1 MRSPSITVNPRAK
14 SAPLPAAA
22 REETLPGSRRPLAAR
37 RFSSSELRSTRFL
50 VSISAMTAIVFA
62 FVAVLGFQLLRYIF
76 HGAATTGSEQCVEG
90 DDDKCLEGQTCISG
104 RCAAA
109 APPKHCQV
117 GDTCD
122 SCEAGPSLQCG
133 EHGKYVAKTPASKD
147 ICRDPEVTRFL
158 TEVGKKCGT
167 LKSCETSQLEDFA
180 ITHDDFLELM
190 KAIPGTAALHFNSGT
205 PNSQLWPAEGGKV
218 ETHYV
223 KGMDGLVEALAGA
236 ETVLLVA
243 LSSRD
248 TPRDVPDARQAADAL
263 TLARAQAAQRLIRS
277 AAGPSSTAA
286 ELDRLD
292 EKLKFVL
299 LGKRKQLDASFY
311 VDTVVRSVT
320 WDQSSQDKLRTLI
333 EADGPLLPREKRWRD
348 RTINQTVFVVPIP
361 CGLGA
366 R

>member
-1 MRSPSITVNPRAK
+1 MRSHNIIVNPRAK

-22 REETLPGSRRPLAAR
+22 REETLPASRRPLEVR

-50 VSISAMTAIVFA
+50 VSISATTAIVFA
-62 FVAVLGFQLLRYIF
+62 FVAVLGFQLVRYVF
-76 HGAATTGSEQCVEG
+76 HGAAVTVNAQCVEG
-90 DDDKCLEGQTCISG
+90 TDDNCLEGQTCISG
-104 RCAAA
+104 RCATAT
-109 APPKHCQV
+109 PPKRCQV
-117 GDTCD
+117 GDLCD
-122 SCEAGPSLQCG
+122 SCEAAANLHC
-133 EHGKYVAKTPASKD
+133 EHGKYVAAKPASKD
-147 ICRDPEVTRFL
+147 ICKDPEVTRFL

-180 ITHDDFLELM
+180 ITHDDFLALM
-190 KAIPGTAALHFNSGT
+190 TAIPGTAALHFSGGT
-205 PNSQLWPAEGGKV
+205 PTSQLWPPKGGKN

-223 KGMDGLVEALAGA
+223 EGMEGLVEALAGA

-248 TPRDVPDARQAADAL
+248 TPNDVPDARQAADAL
-263 TLARAQAAQRLIRS
+263 TLARAQATQRLIRS

-286 ELDRLD
+286 ELDKLD

-311 VDTVVRSVT
+311 ADTVVRSVT
-320 WDQSSQDKLRTLI
+320 WDQSSQNKLRTLI
-333 EADGPLLPREKRWRD
+333 EADGPLLPRDKRWRD

-361 CGLGA
+361 CGPGA